1 MSANV
6 DTQGLHEH
14 FAEAAGAKAAPSRQ
28 QPAAR
33 FSLRLTPQ
41 ERQTLN
47 ELAGNQSLG
56 QYIRSRLLGEA
67 TKMRRSVRR
76 PSADAAKLALV
87 LAELGKSLLASN
99 INQLAKAAKAANTG
113 NLPVSAEVEKQLET
127 ACAEIQAMRMLLVT
141 ALGIESE
148 ADE

>member
-56 QYIRSRLLGEA
+56 QYIRSRLLGEV

-87 LAELGKSLLASN
+87 LAELGKSRLASN
-99 INQLAKAAKAANTG
+99 INQLAKAANTG